1 MSDPDFLE
9 SEECLNIAQKLVEKY
24 YPFIGYIDLN
34 LIHFV
39 EMDGYKS
46 RNSPAYV
53 MSGITQSWARDI
65 LKQFGSNKVYCFG
78 VWSDL
83 WSEIEQSKKEWFIF
97 RALYSISPSLDGKI
111 RSFDVQ
117 DYGFITEYF
126 VRAGFGPYWIHKD
139 GLPSLL
145 DSKGI
150 LPLILPMDDDD

>member
-1 MSDPDFLE
+1 
-9 SEECLNIAQKLVEKY
+9 
-24 YPFIGYIDLN
+24 
-34 LIHFV
+34 
-39 EMDGYKS
+39 MDGYKS
-46 RNSPAYV
+46 KNLRHILCRGLLNL
-53 MSGITQSWARDI
+53 GLRDI
-65 LKQFGSNKVYCFG
+65 LKNDFGSNKVYCFG

-83 WSEIEQSKKEWFIF
+83 WSDLEQSKKEWFIF

-145 DSKGI
+145 DSKGT